1 MEIKQVNIK
10 DLNPYPNNPR
20 ANDQAVD
27 AVAESIKQFGFKV
40 PIVIDKDNVIITGHT
55 RLKAATKLGLKT
67 VPVIL
72 ADDLTPDQVKA
83 FRLADNKTG
92 EIAVWDFDK
101 LEAEL
106 NDIDMDMEDF
116 GFDEVET
123 ETEGLTDEDEVPKDV
138 EPVCQLG
145 QLWALGRHRV
155 LCGDATSKDDVERL
169 MDGEKAELLF
179 TSPPYS
185 DMREYNGGKDLS
197 ITNLIEFIPAF
208 FNYAEYQV
216 INLGIQRK
224 DNEIVQYWD
233 DYIRKA
239 KDSGYKFLSWNVWSR
254 EGMGGSIANMSAMF
268 RMEHEWIFVFGKE
281 RKPLNNTKKN
291 KSAGLRKGISN
302 RQRDGSTKKVNPKI
316 VKDLGR
322 ISSVSTMCYGNS
334 KEHPA
339 VFPVNFPIEYIKAMT
354 NNIDSI
360 IDPFLGSGSTLIAAE
375 KTNRKCYGMEIDP
388 HYCDVIIKRWEDF
401 TGLKAELIK

>member
-1 MEIKQVNIK
+1 
-10 DLNPYPNNPR
+10 
-20 ANDQAVD
+20 
-27 AVAESIKQFGFKV
+27 
-40 PIVIDKDNVIITGHT
+40 
-55 RLKAATKLGLKT
+55 
-67 VPVIL
+67 
-72 ADDLTPDQVKA
+72 
-83 FRLADNKTG
+83 
-92 EIAVWDFDK
+92 
-101 LEAEL
+101 
-106 NDIDMDMEDF
+106 
-116 GFDEVET
+116 
-123 ETEGLTDEDEVPKDV
+123 
-138 EPVCQLG
+138 
-145 QLWALGRHRV
+145 
-155 LCGDATSKDDVERL
+155 
-169 MDGEKAELLF
+169 
-179 TSPPYS
+179 
-185 DMREYNGGKDLS
+185 
-197 ITNLIEFIPAF
+197 
-208 FNYAEYQV
+208 
-216 INLGIQRK
+216 
-224 DNEIVQYWD
+224 
-233 DYIRKA
+233 
-239 KDSGYKFLSWNVWSR
+239 
-254 EGMGGSIANMSAMF
+254 MGGSIANMSAMF